1 MSVKLL
7 CDLTLM
13 WLILGVTAL
22 ALLGWGNLTWQL
34 LRIAP
39 PKPSNVMTVWLGFC
53 SVLLALESV
62 HLFVQIDWKVS
73 FAVVVVGLIGLRR
86 IRLKL
91 ERCAWQKAS
100 VWLRERTL
108 YVALAL
114 LIVCYWSLRATEIPI
129 MFDSG
134 LYHFAS
140 IRWLNEEPLVPGLA
154 NLHWRLALNQSYFGF
169 IALLNIAPYWNKGYA
184 AAGLF
189 LLALTTITLFQVT
202 ARSPRVWRYV
212 LVVILFVYIN
222 QLAGS
227 VANPS
232 PDFAVALLEIVVFLY
247 LYDFIAQQ
255 EHDLAH
261 SQWHIAVLVFLVTA
275 LVTVKLSGVAFSGA
289 SLILVLYCARNS
301 WLLNRPIILKSLGLM
316 SVVMAIH
323 CGRNILLSGA
333 PFFPSTF
340 AGIWGLPWALPISIV
355 EFESALIYSWARVPG
370 ILSPAMQHWGELSWI
385 QGWLSQLPRSWQ
397 IMFLFAAVCLCLSIF
412 LSIRNSKNQQRSPF
426 YSLYFPILSG
436 FAFWIMTAPDIRFLG
451 SVNVLFFALG
461 CGLLASQIYA
471 NLADTNI
478 QHPHRFHSMVWRI
491 TPLLGVAL
499 IAIIVLRW
507 IVIQPLSLVGWQPP
521 PRIATNISTTAWGL
535 NVNVPADGAQCW
547 DAPLPCASVVYGSL
561 HKVNWVD
568 SGRLLGLVDHRY
580 SLSLR

>member
-1 MSVKLL
+1 MIVKLL

-22 ALLGWGNLTWQL
+22 ALLGWGNLTWLL

-39 PKPSNVMTVWLGFC
+39 PNRSNMMTIWLGFC

-62 HLFVQIDWKVS
+62 HLFFRIDWKVS
-73 FAVVVVGLIGLRR
+73 LAVVVVGLIGLQR

-91 ERCAWQKAS
+91 DRSAWQKAS

-108 YVALAL
+108 YVVLAL
-114 LIVCYWSLRATEIPI
+114 LIVCYWSLRATETPI

-169 IALLNIAPYWNKGYA
+169 IALLNTAPYWNKGYA

-189 LLALTTITLFQVT
+189 LLALTTVTLFRVT

-212 LVVILFVYIN
+212 LVGILFVYIN

-255 EHDLAH
+255 AHDLEH
-261 SQWHIAVLVFLVTA
+261 SQWHIAVLVFLATA

-289 SLILVLYCARNS
+289 SLYLVLYYARKN
-301 WLLNRPIILKSLGLM
+301 WRLNRQIILKSLGLM
-316 SVVMAIH
+316 SAVMAIH
-323 CGRNILLSGA
+323 CVRNILLSGA

-370 ILSPAMQHWGELSWI
+370 ILSPATQHWGELSWV

-397 IMFLFAAVCLCLSIF
+397 IMFLFATVCMCLSIF
-412 LSIRNSKNQQRSPF
+412 LSIRNSKNQHRSPF

-461 CGLLASQIYA
+461 FGLLASQMYA
-471 NLADTNI
+471 NMADTNI
-478 QHPHRFHSMVWRI
+478 QHPKRFHSMVWRI

-507 IVIQPLSLVGWQPP
+507 IVIQPLSLVGWQPL
-521 PRIATNISTTAWGL
+521 PRIAPNIFTTAWGL

-547 DAPLPCASVVYGSL
+547 DAPLPCANVVYGSL
-561 HKVNWVD
+561 HKVNWVA

>member
-22 ALLGWGNLTWQL
+22 ALLGWGNLTRQL
-34 LRIAP
+34 LLIVP
-39 PKPSNVMTVWLGFC
+39 PISSTVMTVWLGFC
-53 SVLLALESV
+53 NVLLVLESV
-62 HLFVQIDWKVS
+62 HLFVRIDWKVS
-73 FAVVVVGLIGLRR
+73 FAVLVVGLIGLRR

-91 ERCAWQKAS
+91 DRSAWQKAI
-100 VWLRERTL
+100 VWLRERAL
-108 YVALAL
+108 YAALAL
-114 LIVCYWSLRATEIPI
+114 LIVCYWSVRATETPI

-169 IALLNIAPYWNKGYA
+169 IALLNIAPYWNNGYA
-184 AAGLF
+184 AAGLL

-202 ARSPRVWRYV
+202 ARSPWVWRYV
-212 LVVILFVYIN
+212 LVGILFVYIN

-289 SLILVLYCARNS
+289 SLILVLYFARKS

-370 ILSPAMQHWGELSWI
+370 ILSPVTQHWGELSWV

-397 IMFLFAAVCLCLSIF
+397 IMFLFATVCMCLSIF
-412 LSIRNSKNQQRSPF
+412 RSIRNSKNQQRSPF

-471 NLADTNI
+471 NMADTNI

-491 TPLLGVAL
+491 TPSLGVAL

-507 IVIQPLSLVGWQPP
+507 IVIQPLSLVGWQPL
-521 PRIATNISTTAWGL
+521 PRIATNISTTAWGF

-561 HKVNWVD
+561 HKVNWVE